1 MKISFEE
8 FYQLINSGK
17 FLIKYKHP
25 ENTDYSE
32 YYVYRE
38 MLGEQDDKRF
48 IRLYQDGAML
58 RIWEEHNEE
67 VVFDEENNFFNV
79 NVKVFDEI
87 QIGEEEEMGMFE
99 SYIIVPVMKQLE
111 TFKLIPFTFVFY
123 VKATKNELLTS

>member
-32 YYVYRE
+32 YYVYKE

-48 IRLYQDGAML
+48 IRLYQDGMML

-67 VVFDEENNFFNV
+67 ILFDEENDLFNV
-79 NVKVFDEI
+79 NVKVYDEI

-99 SYIIVPVMKQLE
+99 SYIIVPVMKKLE
-111 TFKLIPFTFVFY
+111 TYKLIPFTFVFY
-123 VKATKNELLTS
+123 KKASKNELFS